1 MIRPFCVMLLYQ
13 YLFIEKVG
21 RDTVWKSGGRSC
33 EIVPKQLTMLLD
45 R

>member
-1 MIRPFCVMLLYQ
+1 MGIKDRFSQ

-21 RDTVWKSGGRSC
+21 RDTVWKGGGRSC